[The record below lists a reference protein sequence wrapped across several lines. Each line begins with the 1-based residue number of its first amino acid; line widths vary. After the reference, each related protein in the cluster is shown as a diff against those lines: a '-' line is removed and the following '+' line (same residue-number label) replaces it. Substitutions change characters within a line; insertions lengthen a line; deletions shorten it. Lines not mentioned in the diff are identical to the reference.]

1 MFANTSSRKRGN
13 PFMKFVIT
21 GVHRGIG
28 RALAQKALEQ
38 GHHVIG
44 TTRSSQS
51 DFNHPHFQHQILDL
65 SLSSSIQSFSQSAKD
80 WGPFDV
86 LINNAGV
93 LLDQTTTFENLST
106 SQLMDTFQVN
116 AIGPHLIT
124 QILLPHLK
132 KSANPVVA
140 SISSIMGSI
149 EDNSS
154 GRYYAYRMSK
164 AALNAWNKSFSIDF
178 PQITALVLHPGWVKT
193 EMGGAQAPLA
203 PERSAEG
210 LLKVISTATT
220 SMTGRF
226 FDYRGNEL
234 PW

>member
-1 MFANTSSRKRGN
+1 
-13 PFMKFVIT
+13 MKFVIT

-44 TTRSSQS
+44 TTRTQKA
-51 DFNHPHFQHQILDL
+51 DFDHPLFQHQILDL
-65 SLSSSIQSFSQSAKD
+65 SSPSSMQNFSNSASS
-80 WGPFDV
+80 WGPIDI

-93 LLDQTTTFENLST
+93 LLDQTTTFENLT
-106 SQLMDTFQVN
+106 AAAIMDTFQVN
-116 AIGPHLIT
+116 VIGPHLVT
-124 QILLPHLK
+124 QALLPNLQQA
-132 KSANPVVA
+132 SNPVVA

-164 AALNAWNKSFSIDF
+164 AALNAWNKSLSIDF

-193 EMGGAQAPLA
+193 EMGGTQAPLA

-210 LLKVISTATT
+210 LLNVISTATPAI
-220 SMTGRF
+220 TGRF